1 MVDKSKILSSR
12 EERELNKQELLIYYK
27 ELRNYLISTKPENI
41 TKGSLTICPV
51 INPIIRKILECF
63 CGYEIIVEGAEKIDG
78 LVGIYAHTHQSNA
91 DHINLIAS
99 NPNHT
104 ILLNSSVLSILYKLV
119 LCINGVIYVDK
130 FDKESKNNA
139 KTEMIRLLLQG
150 TSITMFPESA
160 WNCSPN
166 KLHLPLY
173 IGMVDI
179 AKKAQVPIIPV
190 VQEYIYDESKFDG
203 KERIRKV
210 IISYGEPIYVSED
223 DKLLEK
229 LDEYSESISTMR
241 WNLIERKG
249 MYERKQISNS
259 SYINFLKGIV
269 RNLKNA
275 GIDIE
280 IEKKGIFGADDDFY
294 LFHHLN
300 AVDYDEKNNLLPT
313 QHVRRLIRLF
323 DENNKKN
330 NEEC

>member
-1 MVDKSKILSSR
+1 MSGEFKILSSQ
-12 EERELNKQELLIYYK
+12 EERQLNNQELLVYYNK
-27 ELRNYLISTKPENI
+27 LREFLLSTKPEKI
-41 TKGSLTICPV
+41 TKGSLSVCPI
-51 INPIIRKILECF
+51 INPMVRKLLEKF
-63 CGYEIIVEGAEKIDG
+63 CGYEIVVEGAEKVDG
-78 LVGIYAHTHQSNA
+78 LLGIYAHTHQSKA

-104 ILLNSSVLSILYKLV
+104 IMLNSSVLSIFYKLV

-130 FDKESKNNA
+130 FDKESKHNS

-190 VQEYIYDESKFDG
+190 VQEYIYDENKYNG
-203 KERIRKV
+203 KERIKKA
-210 IISYGEPIYVSED
+210 IIVYGEPIYVREED
-223 DKLLEK
+223 SLLDK
-229 LDEYSESISTMR
+229 LDEYSESISTIR

-249 MYERKQISNS
+249 IYERKNVSNE

-280 IEKKGIFGADDDFY
+280 VERKGIYGANDDFY

-300 AVDYDEKNNLLPT
+300 AVDYDDEFNLLPT
-313 QHVRRLIRLF
+313 KHVRQLIKLF

-330 NEEC
+330 REEC